1 MPKLLQDL
9 SFPAIMAGFITCM
22 IGISVSAVLVIE
34 AAQSLGANQ
43 AQISSWLWAL
53 GIGIGVSG
61 FLLSWKYRYPIST
74 AWSTAGLALVIAS
87 AGHYSLGEA
96 ICAFLISGVLIACL
110 GFFGIFER
118 IFQFIPQSLTSAMLA
133 GVLLKFGISVFGSLQ
148 QSWEF
153 VLCVLAIYLVSKKLS
168 TRYSIVIT
176 VLMAIA
182 LCPFFINFTI
192 PQLNWSIAQPV
203 WTTPEFS
210 LQAILGLALPLMVI
224 NLASQYLPGLA
235 VIKSYGYPPKV
246 NSILGWT
253 GITQTMLAPFGCFSV
268 NLAAISAAVSL
279 DAQAHP
285 DPAKRYIAGM
295 SCGLFYI
302 LMGFF
307 AATLTSLL
315 MAFPA
320 ILITVLAGIALFGT
334 IGHNI
339 ALAFQDSHDRE
350 AALMTFLFSASN
362 IQFFGIGSAFWGLL
376 LGLMVY
382 LLFKLKPQVA

>member
-1 MPKLLQDL
+1 MSKLLQDFSL
-9 SFPAIMAGFITCM
+9 PAVMAGFMTCM

-34 AAQSLGANQ
+34 AAQSLGASP

-53 GIGIGVSG
+53 GIGIGLSG
-61 FLLSWKYRYPIST
+61 FLLSWKYQYPIST
-74 AWSTAGLALVIAS
+74 AWSTAGLALIIAS
-87 AGHYSLGEA
+87 NGHYSLAEA
-96 ICAFLISGVLIACL
+96 IGAFLVCGLLVAGL
-110 GFFGIFER
+110 GFFGVFER

-148 QSWEF
+148 QSWTF
-153 VLCVLAIYLVSKKLS
+153 VLSVLAIYLISKKLS
-168 TRYSIVIT
+168 IRYSIVIT
-176 VLMAIA
+176 VFAAIF
-182 LCPFFINFTI
+182 LCPFFIEFH
-192 PQLNWSIAQPV
+192 PPDLSWAIAQPV

-210 LQAILGLALPLMVI
+210 LSAILGLALPLLVI

-246 NSILGWT
+246 NPILGWT
-253 GITQTMLAPFGCFSV
+253 GMTQAILAPFGCFSI

-285 DPAKRYIAGM
+285 DPQKRYIAGM
-295 SCGLFYI
+295 SGGLCYM
-302 LMGFF
+302 LMGLF
-307 AATLTSLL
+307 AATLSNLL
-315 MAFPA
+315 MAFPS

-339 ALAFQDSHDRE
+339 ALAFQDTHERE

-362 IQFFGIGSAFWGLL
+362 IQFLGIGSAFWGLL
-376 LGLMVY
+376 LGILVY
-382 LLFKLKPQVA
+382 LLFKSKPKTA

>member
-1 MPKLLQDL
+1 
-9 SFPAIMAGFITCM
+9 
-22 IGISVSAVLVIE
+22 
-34 AAQSLGANQ
+34 
-43 AQISSWLWAL
+43 
-53 GIGIGVSG
+53 
-61 FLLSWKYRYPIST
+61 
-74 AWSTAGLALVIAS
+74 
-87 AGHYSLGEA
+87 
-96 ICAFLISGVLIACL
+96 
-110 GFFGIFER
+110 
-118 IFQFIPQSLTSAMLA
+118 
-133 GVLLKFGISVFGSLQ
+133 
-148 QSWEF
+148 
-153 VLCVLAIYLVSKKLS
+153 
-168 TRYSIVIT
+168 
-176 VLMAIA
+176 MAIT
-182 LCPFFINFTI
+182 LYPFFIDFTL
-192 PQLNWSIAQPV
+192 PHLNWSIAQPV

-253 GITQTMLAPFGCFSV
+253 GLTQALLAPFGCFSV

-315 MAFPA
+315 IAFPG

-334 IGHNI
+334 ISHNI
-339 ALAFQDSHDRE
+339 ALAFQDSQRPGSCIDD
-350 AALMTFLFSASN
+350 LLFSVSN

-382 LLFKLKPQVA
+382 LLFRLKPQLV